1 VPVFRKTFLLL
12 LSLFCGA
19 AAETIQLVDGVFKV
33 EGIRK
38 DRSTKDWTPVFAVYA
53 GRATTAMLGT
63 YEFASGVLKFHPRF
77 PLASGVRYRAVFHLS
92 GTAPIEAFFDGAP
105 RPAESKTRVE
115 HIFPSADLLPANI
128 LKLYI
133 VFSAPM
139 SRGQAW
145 SRIHLLDQEG
155 KPVDGAFLEIDQELW
170 DPQMRRITV
179 LFDPGRIKRDLAPNL
194 QMGLPLIEGR
204 KYTVA
209 VDREFMDAR
218 GAPLADSS
226 RKAFRAG
233 PVDRA
238 PLEPTAWRIVAPQAG
253 TRNELR
259 VELPKPLDSAL
270 LRRTIKVHG
279 PGGAAA
285 GDEITGAISIGRDET
300 EWSFTPSTSWKRGS
314 YRLSID
320 NTLEDVAG
328 NRPGRAFD
336 RNEGDREK
344 SPRGGIRVPFEIR

>member
-1 VPVFRKTFLLL
+1 MRVFRNAFLLL
-12 LSLFCGA
+12 LALCCGA

-33 EGIRK
+33 EGIGK
-38 DRSTKDWTPVFAVYA
+38 DRLPKDWPPVFAVYA
-53 GRATTAMLGT
+53 GSATTAMLGT
-63 YEFASGVLKFHPRF
+63 YEFASGVLQFHPRF
-77 PLASGVRYRAVFHLS
+77 PLASGVRYRAVFHLP

-105 RPAESKTRVE
+105 RPVESTTRVE
-115 HIFPSADLLPANI
+115 HIFPSADILPANT

-139 SRGQAW
+139 SRGEAW
-145 SRIHLLDQEG
+145 GHIHLLDEGG
-155 KPVDGAFLEIDQELW
+155 KPIDGAFLEIDQELW

-204 KYTVA
+204 KHTVA

-218 GAPLADSS
+218 GAPLASAF

-238 PLEPTAWRIVAPQAG
+238 PLDPAQWRIVAPQAG
-253 TRNELR
+253 TRIELR
-259 VELPKPLDSAL
+259 LELPKPLDYAL
-270 LRRTIKVHG
+270 LRRTITVHG
-279 PGGAAA
+279 PGGATPR
-285 GDEITGAISIGRDET
+285 DEITGAVSIGRDET
-300 EWSFTPSTSWKRGS
+300 EWSFVPSTPWKRGS
-314 YRLSID
+314 HRLSID

-336 RNEGDREK
+336 RNDGDREK
-344 SPRGGIRVPFEIR
+344 SPRGGILLPFEIR

>member
-1 VPVFRKTFLLL
+1 VRVFRSAFLLL
-12 LSLFCGA
+12 LALCCGA
-19 AAETIQLVDGVFKV
+19 AAETIQLVDGIFKV
-33 EGIRK
+33 EGIRR
-38 DRSTKDWTPVFAVYA
+38 DRSPKDWSSVFAIYA
-53 GRATTAMLGT
+53 GPATTAMLGT
-63 YEFASGVLKFHPRF
+63 YEFASGVLQFHPRF
-77 PLASGVRYRAVFHLS
+77 PLAPGVRYRAVFQLR
-92 GTAPIEAFFDGAP
+92 GTAPIEAFFDGA
-105 RPAESKTRVE
+105 RSPAGSTTRVE
-115 HIFPSADLLPANI
+115 HIFPSAAVLPANI

-145 SRIHLLDQEG
+145 SRIHLLDREG
-155 KPVDGAFLEIDQELW
+155 KPVNGAFLEIDQELW

-204 KYTVA
+204 NYTVA

-218 GAPLADSS
+218 GALLAEGF

-238 PLEPTAWRIVAPQAG
+238 PLDPAQWRLVEPQAG
-253 TRNELR
+253 TRIALR
-259 VELPKPLDSAL
+259 LELPKPLDYAL
-270 LRRTIKVHG
+270 LRRTITVHG
-279 PGGAAA
+279 PGGAAP
-285 GDEITGAISIGRDET
+285 GNEIAGAISISRDET
-300 EWSFTPSTSWKRGS
+300 EWSFVPSTSWTRGS

-344 SPRGGIRVPFEIR
+344 SPKGEILVPFEIR